1 MPPGEEHFHTAAHIP
16 NGGPGPRAP
25 TPHTQR
31 QSQLTSDTNLTA
43 ASINVSEKR
52 WEIGRNADSS
62 IDKSDFIKD
71 GNSTLKDTV

>member
-1 MPPGEEHFHTAAHIP
+1 MVLAAREDVSRRWMERGRREGGRRGHCKDQKPPP
-16 NGGPGPRAP
+16 
-25 TPHTQR
+25 
-31 QSQLTSDTNLTA
+31 TSDTNLTA